1 SRGDLAALAAL
12 TLFLGV
18 GGAFAWGALV
28 AHEGLERV
36 AAGPPRDDD
45 PARARLFLRYVQV
58 PLPHDLRA
66 TVGYAP
72 GTALTLPR
80 DYGLEESARA
90 KDVFRVEV
98 VGPRE
103 LRVVPLVGST
113 STTRVAV
120 HAGGLGGC
128 AAGASAQ
135 TLPLSVVLCVGDKPR
150 AALVFDRD

>member
-1 SRGDLAALAAL
+1 MTAAAAQILWLVGFCALALGFRRLARRTGEAAASRGDLAALAAL

-66 TVGYAP
+66 TV
-72 GTALTLPR
+72 
-80 DYGLEESARA
+80 
-90 KDVFRVEV
+90 
-98 VGPRE
+98 
-103 LRVVPLVGST
+103 
-113 STTRVAV
+113 
-120 HAGGLGGC
+120 
-128 AAGASAQ
+128 
-135 TLPLSVVLCVGDKPR
+135 
-150 AALVFDRD
+150 